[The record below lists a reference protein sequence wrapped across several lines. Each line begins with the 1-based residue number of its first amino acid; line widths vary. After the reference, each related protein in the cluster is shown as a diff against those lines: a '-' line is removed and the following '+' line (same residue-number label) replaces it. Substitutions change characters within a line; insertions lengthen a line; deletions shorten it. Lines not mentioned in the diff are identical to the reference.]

1 MGPGRDLM
9 TGTAFEHASE
19 AAYVMD
25 PHTDRI
31 LDANEAGCALLGY
44 ARDELLATP
53 ISRIHPAELA
63 ELADLLERVLRDGRA
78 STIKL
83 TCRTK
88 HGAFLPTEIS
98 LHAIEIGDRNPHPRT
113 GARPQRTPAT
123 ADIPRSDPTHPA
135 DARSTQ
141 MVTTGLVVRLDTKAG
156 KEDDVAAF
164 LRDALPLVEA
174 EPGTVAWFALRLGA
188 SSCAIVDVFPTRRRA
203 RRTSTDPSP
212 PR

>member
-1 MGPGRDLM
+1 M

-31 LDANEAGCALLGY
+31 LDANDAGCALLGY

-98 LHAIEIGDRNPHPRT
+98 LHAIEIGDRIR
-113 GARPQRTPAT
+113 
-123 ADIPRSDPTHPA
+123 IL
-135 DARSTQ
+135 
-141 MVTTGLVVRLDTKAG
+141 GLVQDRSEHRQRPISHVPIRAT
-156 KEDDVAAF
+156 
-164 LRDALPLVEA
+164 P
-174 EPGTVAWFALRLGA
+174 
-188 SSCAIVDVFPTRRRA
+188 PTQGG
-203 RRTSTDPSP
+203 
-212 PR
+212 PRW